1 MYDILSA
8 RIDQKEKERIPLEIT
23 YVDTISPEDYN
34 ALRKSAGW
42 PEKTP
47 AQMQKSIE
55 GSSYLI
61 AAICEG
67 KTIGA
72 ARLISDGGSYGIIAD
87 VIVLPEFQGA
97 GVGGTMIRAILD
109 YVKSGLGK
117 GESFGLNLI
126 AAKDRETFYEQF
138 GFERRPT
145 DQFGHGMSIT
155 ISMDEPPAQS

>member
-8 RIDQKEKERIPLEIT
+8 RTDQKAKERIPLEIT
-23 YVDTISPEDYN
+23 YVHTISAEDYN

-42 PEKTP
+42 PENTL

-67 KTIGA
+67 KTVGA

-97 GVGGTMIRAILD
+97 SIGSTMIRAILG

-145 DQFGHGMSIT
+145 DQFGHGMSIKL
-155 ISMDEPPAQS
+155 SLE